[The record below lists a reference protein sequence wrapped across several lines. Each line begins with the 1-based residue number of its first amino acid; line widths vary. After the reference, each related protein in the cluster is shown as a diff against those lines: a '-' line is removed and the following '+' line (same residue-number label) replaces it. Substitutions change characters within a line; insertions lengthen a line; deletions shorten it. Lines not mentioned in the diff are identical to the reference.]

1 MNVEIF
7 VSVLAAL
14 VAYRVIAPVIDM
26 LHPLAGVRSAG
37 ALVSGGEKGIGGTAK
52 RAN

>member
-14 VAYRVIAPVIDM
+14 VAYRVIATVIDM
-26 LHPLAGVRSAG
+26 LHPLAGARSAG
-37 ALVSGGEKGIGGTAK
+37 ALVSDGATGISGTAK
-52 RAN
+52 RTS

>member
-26 LHPLAGVRSAG
+26 LHPLAGARSAG
-37 ALVSGGEKGIGGTAK
+37 ALVSGGAKDVSGTAK
-52 RAN
+52 RTS